1 MRDREWRLVYPGV
14 DLSFGPVDAPVVH
27 LSAPEISEPEIR
39 TDDTDRPRQDGIAF
53 GVDFTGSRT
62 ITFDLGVLADTEG
75 QARTLLADLANAW
88 RAKSIRSSSRG
99 AMAELHVQHAGR
111 ERVIYGRPRRF
122 AVSEE
127 EIGEGFA
134 AVAADFVTA
143 DDVFYGPADESGS
156 VALVP
161 APSGGL
167 TTPLTTPLTTTAKS
181 DRSTVI
187 SVGGELSAWPVVTVY
202 GPITTPVIEVVG
214 KWRMTLSASIAAGD
228 SVTVDTR
235 PWARTVLRAGGGS
248 LAGALTRDSVRLAR
262 AALAPGKYEIA
273 LRGIDATGTAS
284 MRIAWRPVYVS
295 L

>member
-1 MRDREWRLVYPGV
+1 MRDREWRLSYSGV
-14 DLSFGPVDAPVVH
+14 DQSFGPADAPIFH
-27 LSAPEISEPEIR
+27 LSAPEISEPEFR

-62 ITFDLGVLADTEG
+62 ITFDLGVLADTEA
-75 QARTLLADLANAW
+75 QARALLAGLANAW
-88 RAKSIRSSSRG
+88 RARAVRSGRG
-99 AMAELHVQHAGR
+99 SMAELRVQHAGR

-127 EIGEGFA
+127 EIGEGFV

-167 TTPLTTPLTTTAKS
+167 ITPLTTPLTTTAKS

-187 SVGGELSAWPVVTVY
+187 SVGGELSAWPVITVY

-214 KWRMTLSASIAAGD
+214 RWRMTLSASIAAGD

-235 PWARTVLRAGGGS
+235 PWARTILRAGGGS

-262 AALAPGKYEIA
+262 AALAPGSYEIA

-284 MRIAWRPVYVS
+284 MRLAWRPVYVS

>member
-1 MRDREWRLVYPGV
+1 MRDREWRLVYSGV
-14 DLSFGPVDAPVVH
+14 DQSFGPADAPIFH
-27 LSAPEISEPEIR
+27 LSAPEISEPEFR

-62 ITFDLGVLADTEG
+62 ITFDLGVLADTEA
-75 QARTLLADLANAW
+75 QARALLADLANAW
-88 RAKSIRSSSRG
+88 RARAVRSGRG
-99 AMAELHVQHAGR
+99 SMAELRVQHAGR

-127 EIGEGFA
+127 EIGEGFV

-143 DDVFYGPADESGS
+143 DDVFYGSADESGA

-167 TTPLTTPLTTTAKS
+167 ITPLTTPLTTTAKS

-187 SVGGELSAWPVVTVY
+187 SVGGELSAWPVITVY

-214 KWRMTLSASIAAGD
+214 RWRMTLSASIAAGD

-235 PWARTVLRAGGGS
+235 PWARTILRAGGGS

-262 AALAPGKYEIA
+262 AALAPGSYEIA